1 MHQARASGHENVTVK
16 VTGKWVKN
24 VVRGLYMGGGICGAS
39 AGRRRGTPKLL
50 GIALFNF
57 RKAPDIHLNLL
68 VKLDFWNLHL
78 LNKISFAAVFRTS
91 PS

>member
-1 MHQARASGHENVTVK
+1 MGEKCGVRAVH
-16 VTGKWVKN
+16 
-24 VVRGLYMGGGICGAS
+24 GGVCGAS
-39 AGRRRGTPKLL
+39 AGGRETPKLL

-68 VKLDFWNLHL
+68 VKLDFWNLLL